1 MRNPV
6 CRLLIGTLLA
16 ILLVSPLQVEAAKKL
31 IPMGQSIGVALKLS
45 FVYVAHDVL
54 LENGSWLKGGM
65 IIEKINGQD
74 ISSVKDLTKKLEKG
88 EKASTLLVSV
98 KGKKSS
104 LEVEPQEAQLLL
116 PFLKD
121 ETDGIGTL
129 TYIDPD
135 TKDYGALGHQ
145 IIDEALKEPPT
156 FIAGSIFLASIHQIK
171 KSVPGRPGY
180 KMSIIENDAERLGTV
195 EQNSLHGIFGKW
207 ELDLQQ
213 SLPRPI
219 EIMQRKDIKIGKATM
234 QTAIEGSKV
243 ESFTINITHVTKEGM
258 QIIVTDERLLK
269 KTGGILQGMSGSPII
284 QNGQFVGAITHMYVD
299 EPTKGA
305 AIHVV
310 EMLGKTHK

>member
-1 MRNPV
+1 MAKRNPV

-98 KGKKSS
+98 KGEKSS

-156 FIAGSIFLASIHQIK
+156 FIA
-171 KSVPGRPGY
+171 
-180 KMSIIENDAERLGTV
+180 
-195 EQNSLHGIFGKW
+195 
-207 ELDLQQ
+207 
-213 SLPRPI
+213 
-219 EIMQRKDIKIGKATM
+219 
-234 QTAIEGSKV
+234 
-243 ESFTINITHVTKEGM
+243 
-258 QIIVTDERLLK
+258 
-269 KTGGILQGMSGSPII
+269 
-284 QNGQFVGAITHMYVD
+284 
-299 EPTKGA
+299 
-305 AIHVV
+305 
-310 EMLGKTHK
+310 